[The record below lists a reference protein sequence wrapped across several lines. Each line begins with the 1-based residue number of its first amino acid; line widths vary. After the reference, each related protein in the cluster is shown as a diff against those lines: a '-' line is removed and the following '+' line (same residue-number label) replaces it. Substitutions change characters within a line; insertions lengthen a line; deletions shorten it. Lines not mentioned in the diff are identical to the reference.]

1 MKEAKKLQV
10 EEYSVSQEKMEYKG
24 LILEITRFSKI
35 SDNDFAWMI
44 PQHTHPDME
53 LHYITK
59 GKGRIQIGDAEF
71 MVSKG
76 DIFMTLPFVMHKQ
89 ISDDKDIMEEYCI
102 ECQLEFSEKAL
113 KQKEL
118 SELYEF
124 VSKQVFFA
132 GHPDQALESLFYI
145 LEQELTELKNGYLT
159 RTELLFFNCVLSF
172 LYTLNNV
179 ENKYPIKIPHQK
191 ELMAQKVKNFLEL
204 NFYRNFTTKEVS
216 QALYLSERQ
225 LNRIFQS
232 EYHMTMH
239 DYLQKLR
246 VNHAKLLMQES
257 RYNMKEVAFL
267 CGFSGYQQLHRAL
280 IADTSS

>member
-44 PQHTHPDME
+44 PQHTHPDIE

-124 VSKQVFFA
+124 VSKQVFL
-132 GHPDQALESLFYI
+132 PDTRIRLLSLCFIY
-145 LEQELTELKNGYLT
+145 
-159 RTELLFFNCVLSF
+159 
-172 LYTLNNV
+172 
-179 ENKYPIKIPHQK
+179 
-191 ELMAQKVKNFLEL
+191 
-204 NFYRNFTTKEVS
+204 
-216 QALYLSERQ
+216 
-225 LNRIFQS
+225 LNR
-232 EYHMTMH
+232 
-239 DYLQKLR
+239 
-246 VNHAKLLMQES
+246 N
-257 RYNMKEVAFL
+257 
-267 CGFSGYQQLHRAL
+267 
-280 IADTSS
+280 